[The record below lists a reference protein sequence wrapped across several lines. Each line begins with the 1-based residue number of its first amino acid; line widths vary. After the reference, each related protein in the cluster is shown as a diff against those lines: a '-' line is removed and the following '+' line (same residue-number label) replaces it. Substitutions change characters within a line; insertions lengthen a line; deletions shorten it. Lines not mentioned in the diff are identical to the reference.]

1 MAVAVWLAACL
12 LLLPGVAQA
21 GQDAEASSSPLPAA
35 MEDSGTNLPF
45 AFDGPAPPI
54 APDVIRRDASGRATI
69 RAVRITS
76 PIRIDGQFDEA
87 VYTEVPSISDFIQI
101 EPDHSSPAT
110 EKTEVW
116 IMFDRTHLYVSVRCW
131 DSHAERIVANEMR
144 RDNGSVFSG
153 DYIAFNFDTFYD
165 RRNATDFAV
174 NPVGGR
180 ADGQITN
187 EDLYSMDWNTVWDL
201 ETSRFEEG
209 WAFETA
215 IPFKSLRYRPGRA
228 QIWGFNM
235 QRLNK
240 WKNEVSTLTELP
252 AARGGRGII
261 QVSLGATLVGLEVPP
276 GSKNLEIKPYVT
288 SDLATDLTATPTL
301 SNDLGGDVGLDMKYG
316 ITQNLTADVT
326 YNTDFAQVEAD
337 EQQVN
342 LTRFSLFFPEKRE
355 FFLENQ
361 GIFGFGGVSQRMR
374 AGEIPILFY
383 SRRVGLN
390 QGRIVPIQAGGRLTG
405 RIGGF
410 SLGLLNVQTD
420 SERVSETPATN
431 FSVVRMKRDVLRRSS
446 IGLIY
451 TRRSVGVDGGG
462 RNEAYG
468 VDGTFAFFDNLSFNT
483 YWARTSTPRRVGDD
497 TSSRLR
503 MDYNGDRY
511 GVQLERLVVGDD
523 FNPEVGFVRRDD
535 MRRHFGEF
543 RFSPR
548 SRSIQ
553 AIRKFVWVGSLEHIE
568 NGDGRLETRNVNGGL
583 TIQLQNS
590 DQFDFS
596 YSRTHEFLP
605 APFTIT
611 SDVTIPV
618 GGYDFGTVRA
628 GYNFGRQRPL
638 SGNVSVQHGTF
649 YSGDKTTFGVSR
661 GRVSFSPQ
669 FSVEPSYSLNLVD
682 LVEGAFTTHLMGSRV
697 TYTMTP
703 RMFVSALLQYN
714 SGNDTVSTNVRLRWE
729 YRPGSEMFLVY
740 NEQRDTL
747 TPGFPTLAN
756 RALIFKINR
765 LFRL

>member
-1 MAVAVWLAACL
+1 
-12 LLLPGVAQA
+12 
-21 GQDAEASSSPLPAA
+21 
-35 MEDSGTNLPF
+35 
-45 AFDGPAPPI
+45 
-54 APDVIRRDASGRATI
+54 
-69 RAVRITS
+69 
-76 PIRIDGQFDEA
+76 
-87 VYTEVPSISDFIQI
+87 
-101 EPDHSSPAT
+101 
-110 EKTEVW
+110 
-116 IMFDRTHLYVSVRCW
+116 
-131 DSHAERIVANEMR
+131 MR
-144 RDNGSVFSG
+144 G
-153 DYIAFNFDTFYD
+153 
-165 RRNATDFAV
+165 
-174 NPVGGR
+174 
-180 ADGQITN
+180 
-187 EDLYSMDWNTVWDL
+187 
-201 ETSRFEEG
+201 
-209 WAFETA
+209 
-215 IPFKSLRYRPGRA
+215 
-228 QIWGFNM
+228 
-235 QRLNK
+235 
-240 WKNEVSTLTELP
+240 
-252 AARGGRGII
+252 
-261 QVSLGATLVGLEVPP
+261 
-276 GSKNLEIKPYVT
+276 
-288 SDLATDLTATPTL
+288 
-301 SNDLGGDVGLDMKYG
+301 
-316 ITQNLTADVT
+316 
-326 YNTDFAQVEAD
+326 
-337 EQQVN
+337 
-342 LTRFSLFFPEKRE
+342 
-355 FFLENQ
+355 
-361 GIFGFGGVSQRMR
+361 
-374 AGEIPILFY
+374 GEIPILFY

-483 YWARTSTPRRVGDD
+483 YWARTSTPGRVGDN

-590 DQFDFS
+590 DQFNFS

-605 APFTIT
+605 VPFTIA

-649 YSGDKTTFGVSR
+649 YSGVKTTFGVSR

-682 LVEGAFTTHLMGSRV
+682 LVEGAFTTHLVGSRV
-697 TYTMTP
+697 THTMTP